1 MVGGVDRDDL
11 EFLFERVDGIGPSFM
26 GLSEPM
32 YQHGSW
38 AVAELLTAKH
48 WQSSSGANLCG
59 LPHATNFLF
68 SLLPR

>member
-1 MVGGVDRDDL
+1 MVGGVDGDDL
-11 EFLFERVDGIGPSFM
+11 EILFERVDDIDPCFL

-32 YQHGSW
+32 HQHGSRT
-38 AVAELLTAKH
+38 VAELLTAKH

-59 LPHATNFLF
+59 LPNATNFLF

>member
-11 EFLFERVDGIGPSFM
+11 EFLFERVDGIYPSFM

-38 AVAELLTAKH
+38 TMAKLLGAARAE
-48 WQSSSGANLCG
+48 
-59 LPHATNFLF
+59 
-68 SLLPR
+68 